1 MSPARIAAYDAL
13 LDAERRG
20 DFADRRL
27 RARFA
32 EREMSREDRALATL
46 LVQETNRRRGA
57 LDYVLGRLLERGL
70 DGMPVDVLTA
80 LRIGLLQLLHLDRVP
95 AHAAVDESVELVK
108 RTGRETFVGV
118 ANAVLRRAAGGDV
131 PELPEGDSDK
141 ALAARHSFPAWLV
154 RRWRRLGPRLEDA
167 LCGSNRTP
175 EIVLRVNTLRTT
187 ADAVRR
193 DLGGLGIET
202 APGRYHAGSVR
213 ILGGADVSSYRGLIE
228 GYVSVQD
235 ESESL
240 VGRIVDPLPGERVLD
255 LCAAPGG
262 KSTHLLELSR
272 GLIDL
277 TCADASPDRIRT
289 VNENLVR
296 LGVAA
301 SLVVSDGRMP
311 AFDERFERVLVDA
324 PCTGTGVLA
333 RRAEARWRLSSDDPA
348 RLAELQL
355 ALLDRA
361 TDLVKLGGVL
371 VYSVCS
377 IEPEETDDVVE
388 RLLALRP
395 DLTEEPITTVPD
407 GALDEGRLRLLPGD
421 GDGDGVFGVRFK
433 RGVA

>member
-167 LCGSNRTP
+167 LSGSNRTP